1 MKIVRVVL
9 SFLLLATFAGVVD
22 AEDWP
27 THRLRIVVPFPAGGS
42 GDVQVR
48 IVADE
53 LAKVL
58 GQPVIVENKP
68 GASGALAAVDVAH
81 APPDG
86 YTLMV
91 GSVGTHAI
99 NVSLYSKLQYDP
111 VKDFAPLTLITV
123 FPQLIVPGINFKG
136 NTLADLIASL
146 KADAGNASYG
156 SSGIGSPTHLA
167 GELFKTE
174 TGADIVH
181 VPYRGQGPAA
191 NDLLGGQLQ
200 VMFPS
205 VPDTLTFI
213 LAGKL
218 RALAVMSDR
227 RLKLLP
233 NVPTTVELGW
243 PKLISSFWAG
253 LYATAGTPQPVLD
266 RLNQE
271 LVQIVKAPGFAGRV
285 EPLGFEARPTT
296 RDEFAQFNADE
307 IKRWGQIVRGLG
319 IQLDQ

>member
-9 SFLLLATFAGVVD
+9 SFLLLATFAGVAG

-27 THRLRIVVPFPAGGS
+27 TRRLRIVVPFPAGGS

-68 GASGALAAVDVAH
+68 GASGGLAAVDVAH

-111 VKDFAPLTLITV
+111 VKDFAPLTLMTV

-146 KADAGNASYG
+146 KADARQ
-156 SSGIGSPTHLA
+156 
-167 GELFKTE
+167 GELRFVRNWLADASCRRAVQDRNWRGHRSRAIPWA
-174 TGADIVH
+174 GA
-181 VPYRGQGPAA
+181 
-191 NDLLGGQLQ
+191 GGQR
-200 VMFPS
+200 S
-205 VPDTLTFI
+205 
-213 LAGKL
+213 AW
-218 RALAVMSDR
+218 R
-227 RLKLLP
+227 R
-233 NVPTTVELGW
+233 
-243 PKLISSFWAG
+243 
-253 LYATAGTPQPVLD
+253 TAGDVSLRSGHASLHRGGQ
-266 RLNQE
+266 
-271 LVQIVKAPGFAGRV
+271 A
-285 EPLGFEARPTT
+285 ARA
-296 RDEFAQFNADE
+296 RDYE
-307 IKRWGQIVRGLG
+307 
-319 IQLDQ
+319 

>member
-9 SFLLLATFAGVVD
+9 SFLLLATFAGMAD

-27 THRLRIVVPFPAGGS
+27 TRRLRIVVPFPAGGS
-42 GDVQVR
+42 ADVQVR

-53 LAKVL
+53 LAKAL
-58 GQPVIVENKP
+58 RQTVIVENKP
-68 GASGALAAVDVAH
+68 GASGGLAAVDVAH

-91 GSVGTHAI
+91 GTVGTHAI
-99 NVSLYSKLQYDP
+99 NVSLYSRLQYDP
-111 VKDFAPLTLITV
+111 VKDFAPLTLMTV

-167 GELFKTE
+167 GELFKRE

-181 VPYRGQGPAA
+181 VPYRGQGPAT
-191 NDLLGGQLQ
+191 NDLLSGQLQ

-205 VPDTLTFI
+205 LPDALTLI
-213 LAGKL
+213 VADKL

-253 LYATAGTPQPVLD
+253 LYATGGTPQPILD
-266 RLNQE
+266 RLNRE
-271 LVQIVKAPGFAGRV
+271 LVQIVKSPGFAGRV
-285 EPLGFEARPTT
+285 ELLGFEARATT
-296 RDEFAQFNADE
+296 QDEFAQFNADE
-307 IKRWGQIVRGLG
+307 INRWGHIVRELG
-319 IQLDQ
+319 IQLNQ